1 MSMKGLVLFG
11 DRFEDTELI
20 ATVDVLI
27 RHGEKITLASA
38 MGRKEVRSKN
48 GIAMQADVRIE
59 EVDLDGFDF
68 LFIPGG
74 PGAFQILS
82 ELPVVSETISAFV
95 KQNKTVASICAAPM
109 LVGRL
114 GYLSDKNY
122 TVHPGFEDRIQGGNY
137 LRDQGVVEDG
147 TFITAKSMYYSVDL
161 GLQIVEHFYGK
172 DERNRLLKSLQG
184 E

>member
-38 MGRKEVRSKN
+38 MGRKEVHSKN

-95 KQNKTVASICAAPM
+95 NKNKTVASICAAPM

-114 GYLSDKNY
+114 GYLK
-122 TVHPGFEDRIQGGNY
+122 TIPCIRV
-137 LRDQGVVEDG
+137 LK
-147 TFITAKSMYYSVDL
+147 TAFKEETISAIRASSKT
-161 GLQIVEHFYGK
+161 ERSSR
-172 DERNRLLKSLQG
+172 RNRCTTPSISDCRSSSIFTEKMNEIG
-184 E
+184 Y